1 VDSTPTSHMPI
12 KTYLSNNE
20 NVKAMAQMSSALGQ
34 HAHNT
39 QNSAKIVDNI
49 QRGQASGIL
58 PKEEASKLLKQHIQQ
73 QIGGDAMM
81 ADLDK
86 EKAQKP
92 TLADAMVAAVEMHL
106 FPLLCNINI

>member
-1 VDSTPTSHMPI
+1 MPI

-39 QNSAKIVDNI
+39 QNSAKIVDSI
-49 QRGQASGIL
+49 GQASGIL

-86 EKAQKP
+86 DKAQKP

-106 FPLLCNINI
+106 FHCYIIFNI